1 MRSVTFTN
9 GEHVLSPSIN
19 SKLRSLILADQAM
32 GLTMAPKFSPRD
44 VEASSSP
51 AISSVSMPAE
61 NFSPAHV
68 APPLASLAQERV
80 NAENVRAD
88 SSHVHATGAKASVV
102 NAIPLAANSSAVQWG
117 LTRALPETLQE
128 RTAALNEIRTRH
140 DAACPLCCSASNYT
154 HTVLG
159 EGSANAELVFVGEA
173 PGDNEDA
180 VGKSFQGDSGAKLDE
195 MIKAMGLC
203 REQVFLTNVLKT
215 RPQQNQTPTQ
225 DQVDQCASFL
235 TEQLLVIRPKVIVPM
250 GGPAAKQLL
259 RQDEG
264 ISLLRG
270 KWGAW
275 LPPRGC
281 NVAPIPVMPTFH
293 PAYLLRNYT
302 LETRALMWSDMKL
315 AMTKLTAK

>member
-1 MRSVTFTN
+1 M
-9 GEHVLSPSIN
+9 SPSIN

-32 GLTMAPKFSPRD
+32 GLTMAPKFSPLD
-44 VEASSSP
+44 VQASSSQ
-51 AISSVSMPAE
+51 ASSSVSMPAQ
-61 NFSPAHV
+61 NFTPAHV
-68 APPLASLAQERV
+68 APPFTSLAQERV
-80 NAENVRAD
+80 FEENIRVD
-88 SSHVHATGAKASVV
+88 ISDVQATVAKQFVV
-102 NAIPLAANSSAVQWG
+102 NAIPAGANASAVQWG

-140 DAACPLCCSASNYT
+140 DATCPLCSAAGHFTN
-154 HTVLG
+154 TVLG
-159 EGSANAELVFVGEA
+159 EGSANAELVFIGEA
-173 PGDNEDA
+173 PGDKEDA
-180 VGKSFQGDSGAKLDE
+180 VGKPFQGDSGAKLDE
-195 MIKAMGLC
+195 MIKAMGLS
-203 REQVFLTNVLKT
+203 REQVFITNVLKT

-225 DQVDQCASFL
+225 DQLDQCGSFL

-275 LPPRGC
+275 LPPHGC
-281 NVAPIPVMPTFH
+281 NLAPIPVMPTFH